1 MAKYKNTYILQKPD
15 LSGPVFSAADAKKMI
30 SGYSI
35 KSNLLASESGESGK
49 QVGSLTYG
57 VVKLT
62 DEALN
67 DTTIELTIDGRLLGR
82 ESNESAD
89 VYNGISAR
97 NMRSITSSCM
107 LMHVNPKLTGNV
119 KVVVDSKSN
128 LYIDTFKV
136 NDSMSKRKYRHVPVS
151 YKDYY
156 GNNIMSVFKGVTS
169 NDFYDVPE
177 TYRRLFTV
185 ANDYKD
191 QYVDVYRCGAS
202 TNRDNLYKE
211 SLSILAPLKIGKV
224 MPDFFVIFRVNGSVD
239 ESKSSL
245 DTLKYLIKNGEQVKF
260 FDFRENSHLGTYI
273 RNVYEQSKNFV
284 GYVYDS
290 REDQNTNIF
299 NGISL
304 DRGVATS
311 AHESTSFSPDIIVV
325 DNPTEE
331 QQAEINEL
339 TQTNINEYYTRGYER
354 NRLVAPD
361 IVNFEFMF
369 NDDTDQFTINTYIGL
384 YLTEND
390 IRSDFYI
397 TDIDENNHK
406 IIFSDDTEGVERKK
420 FKHEIIHAYIS
431 NDDFIRTNS
440 DNEYDKLIDVKN
452 RLGNNVVSLP
462 VKEMDSD
469 MTKYKSYLSFTV
481 HEALNYGEHLRVIMH
496 QRDEIYDAKTT
507 IYEVVLSNNN
517 EYIKKK
523 HHISDDSIVY
533 KEFDYDNGLT
543 ENRNI
548 VIHRIAVSLGESKD
562 DIEEYKRA
570 KDNGATEEELND
582 IYFKYEIDAIYHAFR
597 SFDDAQFEAIS
608 VNGGTISIGVFAT
621 EETFDG
627 YEFQRITSNVVYNTR
642 NKDKL
647 KDADDT
653 EAKKVTYFGDNI
665 VPLFVADPLES
676 GSVFYDP
683 SDTTGRFISY
693 TPFNYEILGPRQM
706 NVVQFIDIN
715 GMDLYELNP
724 LELSEHVLHDQL
736 VAISNNNVVDYEPF
750 VFSYRVFDGSALSY
764 ETLNINIIASV
775 YRSSL
780 MMVKNYGDEN
790 ISYINLYEPYLM
802 SESICGILPI
812 KDFDRSVTHSDE
824 GTKPYDE
831 YDSNFVNLKYI
842 EDTYGLDFDV
852 EFTELNDPLKNWY
865 QEGIRNTIG
874 ALTTPSIVKWMA
886 AATEAGPIYYVDGDA
901 PLYLISRTDPEK
913 ITVTGEHTYYR
924 WRLFDPDSGTFSASS
939 LLTELGEY
947 TNSPI
952 SEQSYAYSKAYC
964 IAAEVY
970 DDDETPH
977 LYDIKSC
984 YKIIATAGYND
995 LYNRLILT
1003 KVSDEYAKRIQSD
1016 GSFSENAQSNKKYIL
1031 SKYRDIEGEEDAM
1044 RKQEYNIIHMQ
1055 KYVGGVTMRDALING
1070 QISIEDIVESNMSNN
1085 VIVDSI
1091 DDCTLRFMLDG
1102 ITRTIT
1108 IEDSTSISLSNYK
1121 NFNIY
1126 LAKSEYSG
1134 NTKDI
1139 EIFVDVINKDIL
1151 LVWYALMD
1159 NVEYHGNNDNIVHG
1173 DFKFREMPTDYT
1185 ERDIHIVDDTILLGD
1200 EEIDRDTPIILYTD
1214 NMQISY
1220 QPITGAQ
1227 DSNIV
1232 LYNQYGYNYPDYDD
1246 SLGYTTN
1253 PTDYD
1258 LNRICKDNRVIMYKV
1273 TNTNTIDSGADA
1285 ADIECA
1291 TFIKET
1297 EEGYS
1302 DYTNE
1307 VDMKISSDSE
1317 QITDTYKKMW
1327 FSPMLV
1333 DWVTFN
1339 NTKEDEDA
1347 NHLNIEGIFTK
1358 TQFINIAPK
1367 EMEETIPMYYNK
1379 VSNVN
1384 NYCVYQY
1391 SERGLHINE
1400 TRYRTSIG
1408 RNYSYKT
1415 LSNCFSRKFNILTNV
1430 YSTRRGIY
1438 TKIYEKP
1445 TYVGGYTTGSLHK
1458 TYLNSLALN
1467 TRKNDI
1473 SDILLTIWNGVSVRK
1488 GKIYFNITTSLI
1500 NHIMSMSGYTKSWS
1514 YYKDSRYTDM
1524 KKFIIDSILPYLT
1537 IDNKSELNVYFQKG
1551 TRTNGS
1557 STKPPRATK
1566 IDNVKREVIKQ
1577 NGEYYVVLSPDIH
1590 KIGTYYITF
1599 KVTQ

>member
-1 MAKYKNTYILQKPD
+1 MTKYKNTYILQKPE
-15 LSGPVFSAADAKKMI
+15 LSGSVFSTADAKKMI

-35 KSNLLASESGESGK
+35 KSNILASEAGESGK

-57 VVKLT
+57 VIKLT

-67 DTTIELTIDGRLLGR
+67 DATIELTIDGRLLGR
-82 ESNESAD
+82 ESNESSD
-89 VYNGISAR
+89 VCDGISVR
-97 NMRSITSSCM
+97 NMRSNAGSCM

-128 LYIDTFKV
+128 IYIDTFKV

-156 GNNIMSVFKGVTS
+156 GNNIMSVFRGVTS

-245 DTLKYLIKNGEQVKF
+245 DTLKYLIENGEQIKF

-304 DRGVATS
+304 DRGVAAS

-325 DNPTEE
+325 NDPTEA
-331 QQAEINEL
+331 QQAEIKKL

-361 IVNFEFMF
+361 IINFEFMF
-369 NDDTDQFTINTYIGL
+369 NDDTDQFSINTYIGL

-390 IRSDFYI
+390 IRSNFYI
-397 TDIDENNHK
+397 TKIDEKNHK
-406 IIFSDDTEGVERKK
+406 IIFSDDTKGVERKE

-440 DNEYDKLIDVKN
+440 DNEYDKLVDVKN

-496 QRDEIYDAKTT
+496 QRNEIYDAKTT

-533 KEFDYDNGLT
+533 KEFDYGSGLT
-543 ENRNI
+543 KNRNV
-548 VIHRIAVSLGESKD
+548 VIHRIAVSLGESKN
-562 DIEEYKRA
+562 DIEEYKHA

-582 IYFKYEIDAIYHAFR
+582 IYFNYEMDAIYHAFR

-608 VNGGTISIGVFAT
+608 LNDGTISIGVFDT
-621 EETFDG
+621 EEIFDG

-647 KDADDT
+647 KDTDDA

-665 VPLFVADPLES
+665 VPLFVVDPLES

-683 SDTTGRFISY
+683 SDETGRFIAY

-706 NVVQFIDIN
+706 NVVQFINIKD
-715 GMDLYELNP
+715 MSLYELNP
-724 LELSEHVLHDQL
+724 LELSEHVIHDQL
-736 VAISNNNVVDYEPF
+736 VAVSNNNVVNYDPF
-750 VFSYRVFDGSALSY
+750 KFSYRVFDGNTLSD
-764 ETLNINIIASV
+764 ETININIIASV
-775 YRSSL
+775 YRSNL
-780 MMVKNYGDEN
+780 MMVRNYGDEN

-812 KDFDRSVTHSDE
+812 KDFDRSVTQD
-824 GTKPYDE
+824 TKPYDE

-842 EDTYGLDFDV
+842 KDTTDGLDFDV
-852 EFTELNDPLKNWY
+852 AFTDLNDPLKNWY

-886 AATEAGPIYYVDGDA
+886 AATEAGPVYYVDDDA
-901 PLYLISRTDPEK
+901 PLYLISKADPEK
-913 ITVTGEHTYYR
+913 ITVTGGYKYYR
-924 WRLFDPDSGTFSASS
+924 WKLFNPDSGTFSATS

-952 SEQSYAYSKAYC
+952 SEQTNAYSKAYC

-984 YKIIATAGYND
+984 YKIIKTGSYND

-1003 KVSDEYAKRIQSD
+1003 KVSDAYAKRIQSD
-1016 GSFSENAQSNKKYIL
+1016 GSFSEDAQSNTKYIL
-1031 SKYRDIEGEEDAM
+1031 SKYRDLEGAENVT

-1055 KYVGGVTMRDALING
+1055 KYVGAVTMRDALING
-1070 QISIEDIVESNMSNN
+1070 QISIEDIIETNMSNN

-1091 DDCTLRFMLDG
+1091 DDRTLRFMLDG

-1108 IEDSTSISLSNYK
+1108 IEDSTSINLSNYK

-1139 EIFVDVINKDIL
+1139 EIFIDVINRDIL

-1159 NVEYHGNNDNIVHG
+1159 NVEYHGDAVMDG
-1173 DFKFREMPTDYT
+1173 DKKFREIPTNYT
-1185 ERDIHIVDDTILLGD
+1185 ERDIHIVGNTIFLGD
-1200 EEIDRDTPIILYTD
+1200 EEIDRRNPTILYTD

-1220 QPITGAQ
+1220 QPITDVQ
-1227 DSNIV
+1227 DSSII
-1232 LYNQYGYNYPDYDD
+1232 LYNQYGYNYPEYDG

-1258 LNRICKDNRVIMYKV
+1258 LNRICKNNRVIMYKV
-1273 TNTNTIDSGADA
+1273 TNTNTIDSNADA
-1285 ADIECA
+1285 KDIECA

-1317 QITDTYKKMW
+1317 TITNTYKKMW
-1327 FSPMLV
+1327 FSPILV

-1339 NTKEDEDA
+1339 NTKEDEDKK
-1347 NHLNIEGIFTK
+1347 HLNIEGIFTK

-1367 EMEETIPMYYNK
+1367 AMEETIPMYYNK

-1384 NYCVYQY
+1384 DYCVYQY
-1391 SERGLHINE
+1391 KEKGSIKTG
-1400 TRYRTSIG
+1400 YRTSIG

-1430 YSTRRGIY
+1430 YERRRLIS
-1438 TKIYEKP
+1438 EKP

-1500 NHIMSMSGYTKSWS
+1500 NRIMSMSGYSKSWS

-1551 TRTNGS
+1551 ARTMGS
-1557 STKPPRATK
+1557 ATKPPRATK

>member
-1 MAKYKNTYILQKPD
+1 MTKYKNTYILQKPHI
-15 LSGPVFSAADAKKMI
+15 SGSLFSASDAKKMI

-35 KSNLLASESGESGK
+35 KSNLLASESGDSGK
-49 QVGSLTYG
+49 QVGNFTYG
-57 VVKLT
+57 VIKLT

-67 DTTIELTIDGRLLGR
+67 DNTVDLTIDGRILGK
-82 ESNESAD
+82 ESNESSD
-89 VYNGISAR
+89 VCNGISAR
-97 NMRSITSSCM
+97 NMRSISNSCM

-156 GNNIMSVFKGVTS
+156 GSNIMSVFRGVTS

-245 DTLKYLIKNGEQVKF
+245 DTLKYLIENGEQIKF

-361 IVNFEFMF
+361 IINFEFMF
-369 NDDTDQFTINTYIGL
+369 NDDTEQFSINTYIGL

-397 TDIDENNHK
+397 TDIDEDNKK
-406 IIFSDDTEGVERKK
+406 IIFSDDTEGVKRKDFNNK
-420 FKHEIIHAYIS
+420 IIHAYIS

-440 DNEYDKLIDVKN
+440 DNEYDKLVDVKN

-462 VKEMDSD
+462 VKKMDSD

-481 HEALNYGEHLRVIMH
+481 HEALNHGEHLRVIMH
-496 QRDEIYDAKTT
+496 QSHNIYDDAKTT

-543 ENRNI
+543 ENRNV

-562 DIEEYKRA
+562 DIEEYKHA
-570 KDNGATEEELND
+570 KDIGATEEELND
-582 IYFKYEIDAIYHAFR
+582 IYFNYEMDAIYHAFR

-608 VNGGTISIGVFAT
+608 VNGGTISIGVFDT

-642 NKDKL
+642 NKNKL
-647 KDADDT
+647 KDTDGD

-693 TPFNYEILGPRQM
+693 TPFNYEILGQRQM

-715 GMDLYELNP
+715 GMNLYELNP
-724 LELSEHVLHDQL
+724 LELSEHVIHDQL
-736 VAISNNNVVDYEPF
+736 VAVSNNSVVNYDPF
-750 VFSYRVFDGSALSY
+750 LFSYRVFDGNTLSY
-764 ETLNINIIASV
+764 ETININVISSV
-775 YRSSL
+775 YRSNL

-790 ISYINLYEPYLM
+790 ISYINLYEPYLL

-824 GTKPYDE
+824 TPKPYDE
-831 YDSNFVNLKYI
+831 YDTNFVNLKYI
-842 EDTYGLDFDV
+842 EDTRGLDFDV
-852 EFTELNDPLKNWY
+852 EFTELNTHLNNWY
-865 QEGIRNTIG
+865 KEGIRNTIG

-886 AATEAGPIYYVDGDA
+886 SATEAGPI
-901 PLYLISRTDPEK
+901 
-913 ITVTGEHTYYR
+913 
-924 WRLFDPDSGTFSASS
+924 
-939 LLTELGEY
+939 
-947 TNSPI
+947 
-952 SEQSYAYSKAYC
+952 
-964 IAAEVY
+964 
-970 DDDETPH
+970 
-977 LYDIKSC
+977 
-984 YKIIATAGYND
+984 
-995 LYNRLILT
+995 
-1003 KVSDEYAKRIQSD
+1003 RIQSD
-1016 GSFSENAQSNKKYIL
+1016 GSFSEDAQSNTKYIL
-1031 SKYRDIEGEEDAM
+1031 SKYRDIEGDENIT
-1044 RKQEYNIIHMQ
+1044 RKQGYNIIHMQ

-1070 QISIEDIVESNMSNN
+1070 QISIEDVVETNMSNN

-1091 DDCTLRFMLDG
+1091 DDRTLRFMLDG

-1108 IEDSTSISLSNYK
+1108 IEDSTSINLSNYK

-1126 LAKSEYSG
+1126 IAKSEYSG

-1139 EIFVDVINKDIL
+1139 EIFVDVINRDIL

-1159 NVEYHGNNDNIVHG
+1159 NVEYHGNDDNIVNG
-1173 DFKFREMPTDYT
+1173 DSKFREMPTSYT
-1185 ERDIHIVDDTILLGD
+1185 ERDIHIVENTIFLGD
-1200 EEIDRDTPIILYTD
+1200 KKIDRDRDKPIILYTD

-1220 QPITGAQ
+1220 QPITGDQ
-1227 DSNIV
+1227 NSDII
-1232 LYNQYGYNYPDYDD
+1232 LYNQYGYNYPDCND

-1253 PTDYD
+1253 PTDYE

-1273 TNTNTIDSGADA
+1273 TDTNTIDSSADA
-1285 ADIECA
+1285 KDIECA

-1317 QITDTYKKMW
+1317 SITNAYKKMW
-1327 FSPMLV
+1327 FSPMFV

-1339 NTKEDEDA
+1339 NTKEDEK
-1347 NHLNIEGIFTK
+1347 HLDIEGIFAK

-1384 NYCVYQY
+1384 DYCVYQY
-1391 SERGLHINE
+1391 RTGNHIG

-1415 LSNCFSRKFNILTNV
+1415 LSNCFSRRFNILTNV
-1430 YSTRRGIY
+1430 YSTRRGPLNI
-1438 TKIYEKP
+1438 ISEKP

-1473 SDILLTIWNGVSVRK
+1473 SDILLTSWNGVSVRN

-1500 NHIMSMSGYTKSWS
+1500 NHIMSMSGYSKSWS

-1551 TRTNGS
+1551 TRTIGS
-1557 STKPPRATK
+1557 ETKPPRATK